1 MSDKFQFNDYN
12 SLVLKVKM
20 EEYWDIYDKNRV
32 FQNRTIR
39 RGDAFK
45 EGEYYVCCEVWI
57 QNSKRELLITQ
68 RHPDKK
74 AGGLWEF
81 VGGGVLAGET
91 TAQAGVREVKEE
103 IGVSLEQSEL
113 SLLHVYKNKNY
124 FMDIYL
130 VKKDVNIQDIT
141 LDENETVSVKW
152 VSTEE
157 LQVLIDTQKV
167 VRSVAQRFDMLID
180 KL

>member
-1 MSDKFQFNDYN
+1 
-12 SLVLKVKM
+12 M

-39 RGDAFK
+39 RGDPFE
-45 EGEYYVCCEVWI
+45 EGEYYVSCEVWFK
-57 QNSKRELLITQ
+57 NPNGEMLITL
-68 RHPDKK
+68 RNPNKK

-91 TAQAGVREVKEE
+91 TAQAAVREVKEE
-103 IGVSLEQSEL
+103 IGLDIAGNEL
-113 SLLHVYKNKNY
+113 TFLCEYRQRNY

-130 VKKDVNIQDIT
+130 INKDINIGDLV
-141 LDENETVSVKW
+141 LDTNEAIDAKW
-152 VSTEE
+152 VSESE
-157 LQVLIDTQKV
+157 LQTLIDNKQFV
-167 VRSVAQRFDMLID
+167 SSVAQRYGLLKA

>member
-1 MSDKFQFNDYN
+1 MA
-12 SLVLKVKM
+12 
-20 EEYWDIYDKNRV
+20 EYWDIYDKNRV

-39 RGDAFK
+39 RGDAFAD
-45 EGEYYVCCEVWI
+45 GEYYVCCEVWI
-57 QNSKRELLITQ
+57 QNSKGQLLVTQ

-91 TAQAGVREVKEE
+91 TAQATVREVKEE
-103 IGVSLEQSEL
+103 IGISITQNEL
-113 SLLHVYKNKNY
+113 SLLHVYRQRNY

-130 VKKDVNIQDIT
+130 VKKDLNIQDIT
-141 LDENETVSVKW
+141 LDKTETVNAKW
-152 VSTEE
+152 VSPKE
-157 LQVLIDTQKV
+157 LQTMIENQEM
-167 VRSVAQRFDMLID
+167 VRSVALRYDMLRE